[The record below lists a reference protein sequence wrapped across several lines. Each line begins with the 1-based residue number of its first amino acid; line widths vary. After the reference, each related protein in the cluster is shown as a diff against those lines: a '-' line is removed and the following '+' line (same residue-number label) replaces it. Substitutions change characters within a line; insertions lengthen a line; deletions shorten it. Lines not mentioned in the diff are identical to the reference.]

1 MAISNYLQTCEY
13 KLGGL
18 KPFIYVIHKNALK
31 LNIKAKGI
39 EVNFNKTKESDVYK
53 IEAQMVVYEQ
63 QETYANKFRF
73 DSSVKVTI
81 NEQYREP
88 FFYGLRTLR
97 TNQYYIIIEDKKGVQ
112 YLVNPELYTKM
123 TYEYTITDT
132 IDNHNSVEIT
142 WNNLSNFPLLIFKE
156 RVESNL
162 LFLGEE
168 CFYTIGNAYNLVMTR
183 FQDLHAKDD
192 GVKAEE
198 IYVDDIEKLKEVQYL
213 KESFTLT
220 ETYDGN
226 KFTTEL
232 TFSIPLSDHQF
243 EWAYDLLEFNDNTYK
258 GLVRTT
264 NDNYLLL
271 GNENGLFPSYTIR
284 TSEDDGTLN
293 TIEFKFTNISQ
304 YPILYTDEIKQ
315 YKWIPDGELC
325 FGFDK
330 YQMLKQ
336 QYSKD
341 WGQTWV
347 DTDPIVKKKG
357 DVIASNSEECKE
369 YRWVDDELYCAETG
383 TTYVKWLEAE
393 GQFLCENGNK
403 YAKLRKCES
412 NDGITYTLKEEYAKG
427 RMIESNSTDCT
438 YVAVRWTDGGIRCYD
453 VDESK
458 TYTVDTGDTYCK
470 GTSLYTKYVEM
481 VTHNGE
487 DYFEYDGGDERILE
501 ENCCDCGYYYLQFD
515 ATDEYACGSEL
526 SDILY
531 ITNYNNGVISDAYI
545 NTNIPITDDLYYR
558 IKYRV
563 RYGSGGIFI
572 GDIDSP
578 SDNNDYRLFFLS
590 SYGYLDMESRRL
602 SATTFGGTSNTYE
615 MEIGTTY
622 VKNLSTNSI
631 TGSTSYTIAD
641 RNRPLYIYAPSN
653 HDCDGVDIYYFQ
665 IYNSRGLIRDFIP
678 YKQNGVVGLYDKV
691 ERKFYSSNGNGQ
703 FVAAYSN
710 DYVITTQYRK
720 YIENKYCGGN
730 LIEPTGVEKW
740 VVYDETSCDCIE
752 GQKEWRFNDEYVCGE
767 DVGQKIGMKYEVWR
781 EWKICELD
789 GSETETGNI
798 EYRNPQKSSDC
809 KVGLYQWREENSD
822 VCGSA
827 LPSNTTEVSE
837 APDLNVDFEE

>member
-39 EVNFNKTKESDVYK
+39 DVSFNKTKESDVYK

-63 QETYANKFRF
+63 QEKYANKFRF

-88 FFYGLRTLR
+88 FLYGLRKLR

-123 TYEYTITDT
+123 SYEYTITDT

-168 CFYTIGNAYNLVMTR
+168 CYYTIGNAYNLVMTR

-243 EWAYDLLEFNDNTYK
+243 EWAYDLLEFKDNTYK

-336 QYSKD
+336 QYSND

-369 YRWVDDELYCAETG
+369 YRWIDDELYCSETG

-412 NDGITYTLKEEYAKG
+412 SDGITYTLKEEYAKG
-427 RMIESNSTDCT
+427 RIIESNSTDCT
-438 YVAVRWTDGGIRCYD
+438 YVAVRWTDGGIRCYE

-487 DYFEYDGGDERILE
+487 DYFQYDGGAERILE
-501 ENCCDCGYYYLQFD
+501 ENCCDCGYQEFRYVFSGECICGYELNGPNATKLTINSYEGSWSVNGNTFTSNKIGNGKTTIQRIYFKLSKPSDLIFDIVQSSENSYDYLIISNIDSRAQNTTTSGLNFCNWKEKTSGTT
-515 ATDEYACGSEL
+515 AMT
-526 SDILY
+526 
-531 ITNYNNGVISDAYI
+531 ISDSNEHFI
-545 NTNIPITDDLYYR
+545 ELMYR
-558 IKYRV
+558 KD
-563 RYGSGGIFI
+563 GSQSGG
-572 GDIDSP
+572 
-578 SDNNDYRLFFLS
+578 SDNVKVKLRVEN
-590 SYGYLDMESRRL
+590 
-602 SATTFGGTSNTYE
+602 E
-615 MEIGTTY
+615 M
-622 VKNLSTNSI
+622 
-631 TGSTSYTIAD
+631 
-641 RNRPLYIYAPSN
+641 
-653 HDCDGVDIYYFQ
+653 
-665 IYNSRGLIRDFIP
+665 
-678 YKQNGVVGLYDKV
+678 LYDDEKSY
-691 ERKFYSSNGNGQ
+691 EIWREIEICSHEESGN
-703 FVAAYSN
+703 
-710 DYVITTQYRK
+710 IEYR
-720 YIENKYCGGN
+720 N
-730 LIEPTGVEKW
+730 PT
-740 VVYDETSCDCIE
+740 DSCDCIE
-752 GQKEWRFNDEYVCGE
+752 GKKEWRFNDEYVCGE
-767 DVGQKIGMKYEVWR
+767 DVGKIIGMKYEVWR
-781 EWKICELD
+781 EWKICEFD

-798 EYRNPQKSSDC
+798 EYRNPQKSDDC
-809 KVGLYQWREENSD
+809 TLVVYQWREEDSD

-827 LPSNTTEVSE
+827 LPDNTTEVSE
-837 APDLNVDFEE
+837 APDLNVDFE

>member
-53 IEAQMVVYEQ
+53 IEAQMVTYEQ

-73 DSSVKVTI
+73 DSSVKVLI
-81 NEQYREP
+81 NEQYKEP

-123 TYEYTITDT
+123 TYEYTFTDT
-132 IDNHNSVEIT
+132 VSNHNSVEIT

-156 RVESNL
+156 RVDSNL
-162 LFLGEE
+162 LLLGEE

-183 FQDLHAKDD
+183 FQDLHTKDD

-220 ETYDGN
+220 EMFDGN

-243 EWAYDLLEFNDNTYK
+243 EWAYDLLEFKDNTYK

-293 TIEFKFTNISQ
+293 TIEFKFTHISQ
-304 YPILYTDEIKQ
+304 YPILYTDEIRQ

-330 YQMLKQ
+330 YQMLRQ

-341 WGQTWV
+341 WGETWV

-357 DVIASNSEECKE
+357 DVIASNTDECKE
-369 YRWVDDELYCAETG
+369 YRWVDDDLYCEETD
-383 TTYVKWLEAE
+383 TIYVKWLETE

-403 YAKLRKCES
+403 YSKLRKYES
-412 NDGITYTLKEEYAKG
+412 SDEITYTAKEEYAKG
-427 RMIESNSTDCT
+427 RIIESNSTDCT
-438 YVAVRWTDGGIRCYD
+438 YIAVRWTDGGIRCYE

-470 GTSLYTKYVEM
+470 GTSLYSKVVEM

-487 DYFEYDGGDERILE
+487 DYFEYDGGAERIVE
-501 ENCCDCGYYYLQFD
+501 ENCCECGYKEFIYRWNG
-515 ATDEYACGSEL
+515 EYVCGFELNEPNSTRLTINSYEGSWGVNGNTFTSNKIGNSETTVQRIYFQL
-526 SDILY
+526 SKPSDIIFDIVQSSENNYDYLL
-531 ITNYNNGVISDAYI
+531 ISNLDSSARNTTTSGLNFCNWKGKTNGTTAMTISDSDEHFI
-545 NTNIPITDDLYYR
+545 ELMYR
-558 IKYRV
+558 KDSSQY
-563 RYGSGGIFI
+563 SG
-572 GDIDSP
+572 
-578 SDNNDYRLFFLS
+578 SDNVKVTLRVENEMLYD
-590 SYGYLDMESRRL
+590 DEK
-602 SATTFGGTSNTYE
+602 TYE
-615 MEIGTTY
+615 VWQEIEICSNEETGNVEYRNPTESCECMEG
-622 VKNLSTNSI
+622 
-631 TGSTSYTIAD
+631 
-641 RNRPLYIYAPSN
+641 
-653 HDCDGVDIYYFQ
+653 
-665 IYNSRGLIRDFIP
+665 
-678 YKQNGVVGLYDKV
+678 
-691 ERKFYSSNGNGQ
+691 E
-703 FVAAYSN
+703 
-710 DYVITTQYRK
+710 
-720 YIENKYCGGN
+720 
-730 LIEPTGVEKW
+730 
-740 VVYDETSCDCIE
+740 
-752 GQKEWRFNDEYVCGE
+752 KEWRFNDEYVCGE
-767 DVGQKIGMKYEVWR
+767 DIGQVLGMKYEVWR
-781 EWKICELD
+781 EWKLCELD
-789 GSETETGNI
+789 GSVTETGNI
-798 EYRNPQKSSDC
+798 EYRNPQKSDDC
-809 KVGLYQWREENSD
+809 KVGVYQWREEDDD

-827 LPSNTTEVSE
+827 LPDNTTEVSE
-837 APDLNVDFEE
+837 APDLNVDFE

>member
-18 KPFIYVIHKNALK
+18 KQFIYVIHKNALK

-39 EVNFNKTKESDVYK
+39 DVSFNKTNESDVYK

-168 CFYTIGNAYNLVMTR
+168 CFYTIGNAYNLMMTR
-183 FQDLHAKDD
+183 FQDLHVKDD
-192 GVKAEE
+192 GVKADE

-243 EWAYDLLEFNDNTYK
+243 EWAYDLLEFKDNTYK

-369 YRWVDDELYCAETG
+369 YRWVDDDLYCAETS

-412 NDGITYTLKEEYAKG
+412 SDGITYTLKEEYAKG

-438 YVAVRWTDGGIRCYD
+438 YVAVRWTDGGIRCYE

-487 DYFEYDGGDERILE
+487 DYFQYDSGAERMVE
-501 ENCCDCGYYYLQFD
+501 ENCCDCGYQEFRYVFSGECICGYELNGPNATKLTINSYEGSWGVNGKTFTSNKIGNGKTTIQRIYFKLSKPSDLIFDIVQSSENSYDYLIISNIDSSAQNTTTSGINFCNWKEKTSGTTAMTIPD
-515 ATDEYACGSEL
+515 SNEHFVEL
-526 SDILY
+526 M
-531 ITNYNNGVISDAYI
+531 
-545 NTNIPITDDLYYR
+545 YR
-558 IKYRV
+558 KDSSY
-563 RYGSGGIFI
+563 SGGR
-572 GDIDSP
+572 
-578 SDNNDYRLFFLS
+578 DNVKVTLRVEN
-590 SYGYLDMESRRL
+590 
-602 SATTFGGTSNTYE
+602 E
-615 MEIGTTY
+615 M
-622 VKNLSTNSI
+622 
-631 TGSTSYTIAD
+631 
-641 RNRPLYIYAPSN
+641 
-653 HDCDGVDIYYFQ
+653 
-665 IYNSRGLIRDFIP
+665 
-678 YKQNGVVGLYDKV
+678 LYDDEKSYEIWREIEICSNV
-691 ERKFYSSNGNGQ
+691 ESGN
-703 FVAAYSN
+703 
-710 DYVITTQYRK
+710 IEYR
-720 YIENKYCGGN
+720 N
-730 LIEPTGVEKW
+730 PT
-740 VVYDETSCDCIE
+740 DSCDCIE

-767 DVGQKIGMKYEVWR
+767 DVGQTIGMKYEVWR
-781 EWKICELD
+781 EWKICEFD

-798 EYRNPQKSSDC
+798 EYRNPQKSNDC
-809 KVGLYQWREENSD
+809 TLVVYQWREEDSD

-837 APDLNVDFEE
+837 APDLNVDFE

>member
-39 EVNFNKTKESDVYK
+39 EVSFNKTKESDVYK

-123 TYEYTITDT
+123 SYEYTITDT

-168 CFYTIGNAYNLVMTR
+168 CYYTIGNAYNLLMTR

-243 EWAYDLLEFNDNTYK
+243 EWAYDLLEFNYNTYK

-304 YPILYTDEIKQ
+304 YPILYTDDIKQ

-369 YRWVDDELYCAETG
+369 YRWVDDELYCAETS

-412 NDGITYTLKEEYAKG
+412 SDGITYTLKEEYAKG

-438 YVAVRWTDGGIRCYD
+438 YVAVRWTDGGIRCYE

-487 DYFEYDGGDERILE
+487 DYFEYDGGAERILE
-501 ENCCDCGYYYLQFD
+501 ENCCECGYQEFTYVFNGEHICGYELNGPNATKLTINSYEGSWSVNGNTFTSNKIGNGKTTIQRIYFKLSKPSDLIFDIVQSSENSYDYLIISNIDSIAQNTTTSGLNFCNWKEKTSGTT
-515 ATDEYACGSEL
+515 AMT
-526 SDILY
+526 
-531 ITNYNNGVISDAYI
+531 ISDSNEHFI
-545 NTNIPITDDLYYR
+545 ELMYR
-558 IKYRV
+558 KDSSQ
-563 RYGSGGIFI
+563 SGGR
-572 GDIDSP
+572 
-578 SDNNDYRLFFLS
+578 DNVKVTLRVEN
-590 SYGYLDMESRRL
+590 
-602 SATTFGGTSNTYE
+602 E
-615 MEIGTTY
+615 M
-622 VKNLSTNSI
+622 
-631 TGSTSYTIAD
+631 
-641 RNRPLYIYAPSN
+641 
-653 HDCDGVDIYYFQ
+653 
-665 IYNSRGLIRDFIP
+665 
-678 YKQNGVVGLYDKV
+678 LYDDEKSY
-691 ERKFYSSNGNGQ
+691 EIWREIEICSHEESGN
-703 FVAAYSN
+703 
-710 DYVITTQYRK
+710 IEYR
-720 YIENKYCGGN
+720 N
-730 LIEPTGVEKW
+730 PT
-740 VVYDETSCDCIE
+740 DSCDCIE

-767 DVGQKIGMKYEVWR
+767 DVGQTIGMKYEVWR

-809 KVGLYQWREENSD
+809 TLVVYQWREEDSD

-837 APDLNVDFEE
+837 APDLNVDFE

>member
-39 EVNFNKTKESDVYK
+39 DVSFNKTKESDVYK

-123 TYEYTITDT
+123 SYEYTITDT

-168 CFYTIGNAYNLVMTR
+168 CFYTIGNAYNLMMTR
-183 FQDLHAKDD
+183 FQDLHVKDD
-192 GVKAEE
+192 GVKADE

-243 EWAYDLLEFNDNTYK
+243 EWDNTYK

-369 YRWVDDELYCAETG
+369 YRWIDDDLYCAETS

-412 NDGITYTLKEEYAKG
+412 SDGITYTLKEEYAKG

-438 YVAVRWTDGGIRCYD
+438 YVAVRWTDGGIRCYE

-487 DYFEYDGGDERILE
+487 DYFEYDGGAERILE
-501 ENCCDCGYYYLQFD
+501 ENC
-515 ATDEYACGSEL
+515 
-526 SDILY
+526 
-531 ITNYNNGVISDAYI
+531 
-545 NTNIPITDDLYYR
+545 
-558 IKYRV
+558 
-563 RYGSGGIFI
+563 
-572 GDIDSP
+572 
-578 SDNNDYRLFFLS
+578 
-590 SYGYLDMESRRL
+590 
-602 SATTFGGTSNTYE
+602 
-615 MEIGTTY
+615 
-622 VKNLSTNSI
+622 
-631 TGSTSYTIAD
+631 
-641 RNRPLYIYAPSN
+641 
-653 HDCDGVDIYYFQ
+653 
-665 IYNSRGLIRDFIP
+665 
-678 YKQNGVVGLYDKV
+678 
-691 ERKFYSSNGNGQ
+691 
-703 FVAAYSN
+703 
-710 DYVITTQYRK
+710 
-720 YIENKYCGGN
+720 
-730 LIEPTGVEKW
+730 
-740 VVYDETSCDCIE
+740 CDCIE

-767 DVGQKIGMKYEVWR
+767 DVGQTIGMKYEVWR
-781 EWKICELD
+781 EWKICEFD
-789 GSETETGNI
+789 GSVTETGNI
-798 EYRNPQKSSDC
+798 EYRNPQKSDDC
-809 KVGLYQWREENSD
+809 KVGVYQWREEDSD

-827 LPSNTTEVSE
+827 LPDNTTEVSE

>member
-39 EVNFNKTKESDVYK
+39 DVSFNKTKESDVYK

-73 DSSVKVTI
+73 DSSLKVTI

-168 CFYTIGNAYNLVMTR
+168 CYYTIGNAYNLMMTR
-183 FQDLHAKDD
+183 FQDLHVKDD
-192 GVKAEE
+192 GVKADE

-243 EWAYDLLEFNDNTYK
+243 EWAYDLLEFKDNTYK

-369 YRWVDDELYCAETG
+369 YRWIDDDLYCAETS

-412 NDGITYTLKEEYAKG
+412 SDGITYTLREEYAKG

-438 YVAVRWTDGGIRCYD
+438 YVAVRWADGGIRCYE

-487 DYFEYDGGDERILE
+487 DYFQYDSGAERMVE
-501 ENCCDCGYYYLQFD
+501 ENCCDCGYQEFRYVFSGECICGYELNGPNATKLTINSYEGSWGVNGKTFTSNKIGNGKTTIQRIYFKLSKPSDLIFDIVQSSENSYDYLIISNIDSSAQNTTTSGLNFCNWKEKTSGTTAMTIPD
-515 ATDEYACGSEL
+515 SNEHFIEL
-526 SDILY
+526 M
-531 ITNYNNGVISDAYI
+531 
-545 NTNIPITDDLYYR
+545 YR
-558 IKYRV
+558 KDSSQ
-563 RYGSGGIFI
+563 SGGR
-572 GDIDSP
+572 
-578 SDNNDYRLFFLS
+578 DNVKVTLRVEN
-590 SYGYLDMESRRL
+590 
-602 SATTFGGTSNTYE
+602 E
-615 MEIGTTY
+615 M
-622 VKNLSTNSI
+622 
-631 TGSTSYTIAD
+631 
-641 RNRPLYIYAPSN
+641 
-653 HDCDGVDIYYFQ
+653 
-665 IYNSRGLIRDFIP
+665 
-678 YKQNGVVGLYDKV
+678 LYDDEKSYEIWREIEICSNV
-691 ERKFYSSNGNGQ
+691 ESGN
-703 FVAAYSN
+703 
-710 DYVITTQYRK
+710 IEYR
-720 YIENKYCGGN
+720 N
-730 LIEPTGVEKW
+730 PT
-740 VVYDETSCDCIE
+740 DSCDCME
-752 GQKEWRFNDEYVCGE
+752 GQKEWRFNNEYVCGE
-767 DVGQKIGMKYEVWR
+767 DVGHTIGMKYEVWR

-798 EYRNPQKSSDC
+798 EYRNPKKSNDC
-809 KVGLYQWREENSD
+809 TLVVYQWREEDSD

-837 APDLNVDFEE
+837 APDLNVDFE

>member
-18 KPFIYVIHKNALK
+18 KQFIYVIHKNALK

-39 EVNFNKTKESDVYK
+39 DVSFNKTNESDVYK

-168 CFYTIGNAYNLVMTR
+168 CFYTIGNAYNLMMTR
-183 FQDLHAKDD
+183 FQDLHVKDD
-192 GVKAEE
+192 GVKADE

-243 EWAYDLLEFNDNTYK
+243 EWAYDLLEFKDNTYK

-369 YRWVDDELYCAETG
+369 YRWVDDDLYCAETS

-412 NDGITYTLKEEYAKG
+412 SDGITYTLKEEYAKG

-438 YVAVRWTDGGIRCYD
+438 YVAVRWTDGGIRCYE

-487 DYFEYDGGDERILE
+487 DYFQYDSGAERMVE
-501 ENCCDCGYYYLQFD
+501 ENCCDCGYQEFRYVFSGECICGYELNGPNATKLTINSYEGSWGVNGKTFTSNKIGNGKTTIQRIYFKLSKPSDLIFDIVQSSENSYDYLIISNIDSSAQNTTTSGINFCNWKEKTSGTTAMTIPD
-515 ATDEYACGSEL
+515 SNEHFIEL
-526 SDILY
+526 M
-531 ITNYNNGVISDAYI
+531 
-545 NTNIPITDDLYYR
+545 YR
-558 IKYRV
+558 KDSSQ
-563 RYGSGGIFI
+563 SGGR
-572 GDIDSP
+572 
-578 SDNNDYRLFFLS
+578 DNVKVTLRVEN
-590 SYGYLDMESRRL
+590 
-602 SATTFGGTSNTYE
+602 E
-615 MEIGTTY
+615 M
-622 VKNLSTNSI
+622 
-631 TGSTSYTIAD
+631 
-641 RNRPLYIYAPSN
+641 
-653 HDCDGVDIYYFQ
+653 
-665 IYNSRGLIRDFIP
+665 
-678 YKQNGVVGLYDKV
+678 LYDDEKSYEIWREIEICSNV
-691 ERKFYSSNGNGQ
+691 ESGN
-703 FVAAYSN
+703 
-710 DYVITTQYRK
+710 IEYR
-720 YIENKYCGGN
+720 N
-730 LIEPTGVEKW
+730 PT
-740 VVYDETSCDCIE
+740 DSCDCIE

-767 DVGQKIGMKYEVWR
+767 DVGQTIGMKYEVWR
-781 EWKICELD
+781 EWKICEFD

-798 EYRNPQKSSDC
+798 EYRNPQKSNDC
-809 KVGLYQWREENSD
+809 TLVVYQWREEDSD

-837 APDLNVDFEE
+837 APDLNVDFE

>member
-39 EVNFNKTKESDVYK
+39 DVSFNKTKESDVYK

-73 DSSVKVTI
+73 DSSLKVTI

-168 CFYTIGNAYNLVMTR
+168 CYYTIGNAYNLMMTR
-183 FQDLHAKDD
+183 FQDLHVKDD
-192 GVKAEE
+192 GVKADE

-243 EWAYDLLEFNDNTYK
+243 EWAYDLLEFKDNTYK

-369 YRWVDDELYCAETG
+369 YRWIDDDLYCAETS

-412 NDGITYTLKEEYAKG
+412 SDGITYTLKEEYAKG

-438 YVAVRWTDGGIRCYD
+438 YVAVRWADGGIRCYE

-487 DYFEYDGGDERILE
+487 DYFQYDSGAERMVE
-501 ENCCDCGYYYLQFD
+501 ENCCDCGYQEFRYVFSGECICGYELNGPNATKLTINSYEGSWGVNGKTFTSNKIGNGKTTIQRIYFKLSKPSDLIFDIVQSSENSYDYLIISNIDSSAQNTTTSGLNFCNWKEKTSGTTAMTIPD
-515 ATDEYACGSEL
+515 SNEHFIEL
-526 SDILY
+526 M
-531 ITNYNNGVISDAYI
+531 
-545 NTNIPITDDLYYR
+545 YR
-558 IKYRV
+558 KDSSQ
-563 RYGSGGIFI
+563 SGGR
-572 GDIDSP
+572 
-578 SDNNDYRLFFLS
+578 DNVKVTLRVEN
-590 SYGYLDMESRRL
+590 
-602 SATTFGGTSNTYE
+602 E
-615 MEIGTTY
+615 M
-622 VKNLSTNSI
+622 
-631 TGSTSYTIAD
+631 
-641 RNRPLYIYAPSN
+641 
-653 HDCDGVDIYYFQ
+653 
-665 IYNSRGLIRDFIP
+665 
-678 YKQNGVVGLYDKV
+678 LYDDEKSYEIWREIEICSNV
-691 ERKFYSSNGNGQ
+691 ESGN
-703 FVAAYSN
+703 
-710 DYVITTQYRK
+710 IEYR
-720 YIENKYCGGN
+720 N
-730 LIEPTGVEKW
+730 PT
-740 VVYDETSCDCIE
+740 DSCDCME
-752 GQKEWRFNDEYVCGE
+752 GQKEWRFNNEYVCGE
-767 DVGQKIGMKYEVWR
+767 DVGHTIGMKYEVWR

-798 EYRNPQKSSDC
+798 EYRNPKKSNDC
-809 KVGLYQWREENSD
+809 TLVVYQWREEDSD

-837 APDLNVDFEE
+837 APDLNVDFE

>member
-18 KPFIYVIHKNALK
+18 KPLIYVIHKNALK

-39 EVNFNKTKESDVYK
+39 EVSFNKTKESDVYK

-73 DSSVKVTI
+73 DSSLKVTI

-183 FQDLHAKDD
+183 FQDLHVKDD
-192 GVKAEE
+192 GVKADE

-243 EWAYDLLEFNDNTYK
+243 EWAYDLLEFKDNTYK

-412 NDGITYTLKEEYAKG
+412 SDGIIYTLKEEYAKG

-438 YVAVRWTDGGIRCYD
+438 YVAVRWTDGGIRCYE

-481 VTHNGE
+481 VTHNGK
-487 DYFEYDGGDERILE
+487 DYFEYDGGAERILE
-501 ENCCDCGYYYLQFD
+501 EKCCECGYKEFRYVFSGECICGYELNEQNAKLTINSYEGSWVVNGNTFTSNKIGDSKTTVQRIYFKLSKPSDLIFDIVQSSENSYDYLIISNIDSSAQNTTTSGLNF
-515 ATDEYACGSEL
+515 C
-526 SDILY
+526 
-531 ITNYNNGVISDAYI
+531 NWNGKTSGTTAMTISDSNEHFI
-545 NTNIPITDDLYYR
+545 ELMYR
-558 IKYRV
+558 KDASQS
-563 RYGSGGIFI
+563 SG
-572 GDIDSP
+572 
-578 SDNNDYRLFFLS
+578 SDNVKVTLRVEN
-590 SYGYLDMESRRL
+590 
-602 SATTFGGTSNTYE
+602 E
-615 MEIGTTY
+615 M
-622 VKNLSTNSI
+622 
-631 TGSTSYTIAD
+631 
-641 RNRPLYIYAPSN
+641 
-653 HDCDGVDIYYFQ
+653 
-665 IYNSRGLIRDFIP
+665 
-678 YKQNGVVGLYDKV
+678 LYDDEKSY
-691 ERKFYSSNGNGQ
+691 EIWREIEICSHEESGN
-703 FVAAYSN
+703 
-710 DYVITTQYRK
+710 IEYRNPK
-720 YIENKYCGGN
+720 
-730 LIEPTGVEKW
+730 
-740 VVYDETSCDCIE
+740 DSCDCIE

-767 DVGQKIGMKYEVWR
+767 DVGQKFGMKYEVWR
-781 EWKICELD
+781 EWKLCELD

-798 EYRNPQKSSDC
+798 EYRNPQKSDDC
-809 KVGLYQWREENSD
+809 KVGVYQWREEDSD

>member
-39 EVNFNKTKESDVYK
+39 DVSFNKTKESDVYK

-168 CFYTIGNAYNLVMTR
+168 CYYTIGNAYNLMMTR
-183 FQDLHAKDD
+183 FQDLHVKDD
-192 GVKAEE
+192 GVKADE

-243 EWAYDLLEFNDNTYK
+243 EWAYDLLEFKDNTYK

-293 TIEFKFTNISQ
+293 IIEFKFTNISQ

-369 YRWVDDELYCAETG
+369 YRWIDDELYCAETS

-412 NDGITYTLKEEYAKG
+412 SDGITYTLKEEYAKG

-438 YVAVRWTDGGIRCYD
+438 YVAVRWADGGIRCYE

-487 DYFEYDGGDERILE
+487 DYFEYDGGAERILE
-501 ENCCDCGYYYLQFD
+501 ENCCECGYQEFRYVFSGECICGYELNGPNATKLTINSYEGSWGVNGKTFTSNKIGNGKTTIQRIYFKLSKPSDLIFDIVQSSENSYDYLIISNIDSSAQNTTTSGLNFCNWKEKTSGTTAMTIPD
-515 ATDEYACGSEL
+515 SNEHFIEL
-526 SDILY
+526 M
-531 ITNYNNGVISDAYI
+531 
-545 NTNIPITDDLYYR
+545 YR
-558 IKYRV
+558 KDSSQ
-563 RYGSGGIFI
+563 SGGR
-572 GDIDSP
+572 
-578 SDNNDYRLFFLS
+578 DNVKVTLRVEN
-590 SYGYLDMESRRL
+590 
-602 SATTFGGTSNTYE
+602 E
-615 MEIGTTY
+615 M
-622 VKNLSTNSI
+622 
-631 TGSTSYTIAD
+631 
-641 RNRPLYIYAPSN
+641 
-653 HDCDGVDIYYFQ
+653 
-665 IYNSRGLIRDFIP
+665 
-678 YKQNGVVGLYDKV
+678 LYDDEKSYEIWREIEICSNV
-691 ERKFYSSNGNGQ
+691 ESGN
-703 FVAAYSN
+703 
-710 DYVITTQYRK
+710 IEYR
-720 YIENKYCGGN
+720 N
-730 LIEPTGVEKW
+730 PT
-740 VVYDETSCDCIE
+740 DSCDCME
-752 GQKEWRFNDEYVCGE
+752 GQKEWRFNNEYVCGE
-767 DVGQKIGMKYEVWR
+767 DVGHTIGMKYEVWR

-798 EYRNPQKSSDC
+798 EYRNPKKSNDC
-809 KVGLYQWREENSD
+809 TLVVYQWREEDSD

-827 LPSNTTEVSE
+827 LPDNTTEVSE
-837 APDLNVDFEE
+837 APDLNVDFE

>member
-123 TYEYTITDT
+123 SYEYTITDT

-168 CFYTIGNAYNLVMTR
+168 CYYTIGNAYNLMMTR
-183 FQDLHAKDD
+183 FQDLHVKDD
-192 GVKAEE
+192 GVKADE

-243 EWAYDLLEFNDNTYK
+243 EWAYDLLEFKDNTYK

-369 YRWVDDELYCAETG
+369 YRWVDDDLYCAETS

-412 NDGITYTLKEEYAKG
+412 SDGITYTLKEEYAKG

-438 YVAVRWTDGGIRCYD
+438 YVAVRWTDGGIRCYE

-487 DYFEYDGGDERILE
+487 DYFEYDGGAERILE
-501 ENCCDCGYYYLQFD
+501 ENCCDCGYQEFRYVFSGECICGYELNGPNATKLTINSYEGSWSVNGNTFTSNKIGNGKTTVQRIYFKLSKQSDLIFDIVQSSENSYDYLIISNIDSRAQNTTTSGLNFCNWKGKTSGTT
-515 ATDEYACGSEL
+515 AMT
-526 SDILY
+526 
-531 ITNYNNGVISDAYI
+531 ISDSNEHFI
-545 NTNIPITDDLYYR
+545 ELMYR
-558 IKYRV
+558 KD
-563 RYGSGGIFI
+563 GSQSGG
-572 GDIDSP
+572 
-578 SDNNDYRLFFLS
+578 SDNVKVTLRVEN
-590 SYGYLDMESRRL
+590 
-602 SATTFGGTSNTYE
+602 E
-615 MEIGTTY
+615 M
-622 VKNLSTNSI
+622 
-631 TGSTSYTIAD
+631 
-641 RNRPLYIYAPSN
+641 
-653 HDCDGVDIYYFQ
+653 
-665 IYNSRGLIRDFIP
+665 
-678 YKQNGVVGLYDKV
+678 LYDDEKSY
-691 ERKFYSSNGNGQ
+691 EIWREIEICSHEESGN
-703 FVAAYSN
+703 
-710 DYVITTQYRK
+710 IEYR
-720 YIENKYCGGN
+720 N
-730 LIEPTGVEKW
+730 PT
-740 VVYDETSCDCIE
+740 DSCDCIE

-767 DVGQKIGMKYEVWR
+767 DVGQTIGMKYEVWR
-781 EWKICELD
+781 EWKICEFD

-798 EYRNPQKSSDC
+798 EYRNPKKSDDC
-809 KVGLYQWREENSD
+809 TLVVYQWREEDSD

-837 APDLNVDFEE
+837 APDLNVDFE

>member
-39 EVNFNKTKESDVYK
+39 EVSFNKTKESDVYK

-168 CFYTIGNAYNLVMTR
+168 CYYTIGNAYNLVMTR

-369 YRWVDDELYCAETG
+369 YRWVDDELYCTETG

-412 NDGITYTLKEEYAKG
+412 SDGITYTFKEEYAKG
-427 RMIESNSTDCT
+427 RIIESNSTDCT
-438 YVAVRWTDGGIRCYD
+438 YVAVRWTDGGIRCYE

-501 ENCCDCGYYYLQFD
+501 ENCCECGYQEFRYVFSGECVCGYELNEQNTKLTINSYEGSWSVNGNTFTSNKITHNQTTVQRIYFKLSKPSDLIFDIVQSSENGYDYL
-515 ATDEYACGSEL
+515 
-526 SDILY
+526 I
-531 ITNYNNGVISDAYI
+531 IS
-545 NTNIPITDDLYYR
+545 N
-558 IKYRV
+558 
-563 RYGSGGIFI
+563 
-572 GDIDSP
+572 IDSSAQNTTTSGLNFCNWKGKTSGTTAMTIP
-578 SDNNDYRLFFLS
+578 DSNEHFVELMYRKDASTSSGSDNVNVELRV
-590 SYGYLDMESRRL
+590 E
-602 SATTFGGTSNTYE
+602 NE
-615 MEIGTTY
+615 M
-622 VKNLSTNSI
+622 
-631 TGSTSYTIAD
+631 
-641 RNRPLYIYAPSN
+641 
-653 HDCDGVDIYYFQ
+653 
-665 IYNSRGLIRDFIP
+665 
-678 YKQNGVVGLYDKV
+678 LYDDEKSY
-691 ERKFYSSNGNGQ
+691 EIWREIEICSNEESGN
-703 FVAAYSN
+703 
-710 DYVITTQYRK
+710 IEYR
-720 YIENKYCGGN
+720 N
-730 LIEPTGVEKW
+730 PT
-740 VVYDETSCDCIE
+740 DSCDCIE

-767 DVGQKIGMKYEVWR
+767 DVGHMIGMKYEVWR

-789 GSETETGNI
+789 GSVTETGNI
-798 EYRNPQKSSDC
+798 EYRNPQKSDDC
-809 KVGLYQWREENSD
+809 KVGIYQWREENSD

-837 APDLNVDFEE
+837 APDLNVDFKE

>member
-53 IEAQMVVYEQ
+53 IEAQMVTYEQ

-73 DSSVKVTI
+73 DSSVKVLI
-81 NEQYREP
+81 NEQYKEP

-97 TNQYYIIIEDKKGVQ
+97 TNQYYIIIEDKKGIQ

-123 TYEYTITDT
+123 TYEYTFTDT
-132 IDNHNSVEIT
+132 VDNHNSVEIT

-162 LFLGEE
+162 LLLGEE

-183 FQDLHAKDD
+183 FQDLHTKDD

-220 ETYDGN
+220 EMFDGN

-232 TFSIPLSDHQF
+232 TFSIPLADHQF
-243 EWAYDLLEFNDNTYK
+243 EWAYDLLEFKDNTYK

-293 TIEFKFTNISQ
+293 TIEFKFTHISQ
-304 YPILYTDEIKQ
+304 YPILYTDEIRQ

-330 YQMLKQ
+330 YQMLRQ

-341 WGQTWV
+341 WGETWV

-357 DVIASNSEECKE
+357 DVIASNTDECKE
-369 YRWVDDELYCAETG
+369 YRWVDDDLYCEETD
-383 TTYVKWLEAE
+383 TIYVKWLETE

-403 YAKLRKCES
+403 YSKLRKYES
-412 NDGITYTLKEEYAKG
+412 SDEITYTAKEEYAKG
-427 RMIESNSTDCT
+427 RIVETNSVDCT
-438 YVAVRWTDGGIRCYD
+438 YIAVRWTDGGIRCYE

-458 TYTVDTGDTYCK
+458 TYIVDTGDTYCK
-470 GTSLYTKYVEM
+470 GTSLYSKVVEF

-487 DYFEYDGGDERILE
+487 DYFEYDGGAERIIE
-501 ENCCDCGYYYLQFD
+501 ENCCECGYKEFRYRWNG
-515 ATDEYACGSEL
+515 EYACGFKLNKPNATKLTINSYEGSWGVNGNTFTSNKIGNSKTTVQRIYFQLLKPSDLIFDIVQSSEV
-526 SDILY
+526 
-531 ITNYNNGVISDAYI
+531 NYDYLIISNLDSSAQNTSSSGLNFCNWKGKTSGTTAMTISDSDEHFI
-545 NTNIPITDDLYYR
+545 ELMYR
-558 IKYRV
+558 KDSSQ
-563 RYGSGGIFI
+563 SGG
-572 GDIDSP
+572 
-578 SDNNDYRLFFLS
+578 SDNVKVTLRVEN
-590 SYGYLDMESRRL
+590 
-602 SATTFGGTSNTYE
+602 E
-615 MEIGTTY
+615 M
-622 VKNLSTNSI
+622 
-631 TGSTSYTIAD
+631 
-641 RNRPLYIYAPSN
+641 
-653 HDCDGVDIYYFQ
+653 
-665 IYNSRGLIRDFIP
+665 
-678 YKQNGVVGLYDKV
+678 LYDDEKSYEV
-691 ERKFYSSNGNGQ
+691 WREFEMCSNEETGN
-703 FVAAYSN
+703 
-710 DYVITTQYRK
+710 IEYRNP
-720 YIENKYCGGN
+720 IE
-730 LIEPTGVEKW
+730 
-740 VVYDETSCDCIE
+740 SCDCIE
-752 GQKEWRFNDEYVCGE
+752 GQKEWRFNDEYICGE
-767 DVGQKIGMKYEVWR
+767 DIGQMIGMKYEVWR
-781 EWKICELD
+781 EWKLCELD
-789 GSETETGNI
+789 GSVTETGNI
-798 EYRNPQKSSDC
+798 EYRNPQKSDDC
-809 KVGLYQWREENSD
+809 QLVVYQWREED
-822 VCGSA
+822 DGVCGSA
-827 LPSNTTEVSE
+827 LPDNTTEVSE
-837 APDLNVDFEE
+837 APDLNVDFE

>member
-39 EVNFNKTKESDVYK
+39 DVSFNKTKESDVYK

-73 DSSVKVTI
+73 DSSLKVTI

-168 CFYTIGNAYNLVMTR
+168 CYYTIGNAYNLMMTR
-183 FQDLHAKDD
+183 FQDLHVKDD
-192 GVKAEE
+192 GVKADE

-243 EWAYDLLEFNDNTYK
+243 EWAYDLLEFKDNTYK

-293 TIEFKFTNISQ
+293 IIEFKFTNISQ

-369 YRWVDDELYCAETG
+369 YRWIDDDLYCAETS

-412 NDGITYTLKEEYAKG
+412 SDGITYTLREEYAKG

-438 YVAVRWTDGGIRCYD
+438 YVAVRWADGGIRCYE

-487 DYFEYDGGDERILE
+487 DYFQYDSGAERMVE
-501 ENCCDCGYYYLQFD
+501 ENCCDCGYQEFRYVFSGECICGYELNGPNATKLTINSYEGSWGVNGKTFTSNKIGNGKTTIQRIYFKLSKPSDLIFDIVQSSENSYDYLIISNIDSSAQNTTTSGLNFCNWKEKTSGTTAMTIPD
-515 ATDEYACGSEL
+515 SNEHFIEL
-526 SDILY
+526 M
-531 ITNYNNGVISDAYI
+531 
-545 NTNIPITDDLYYR
+545 YR
-558 IKYRV
+558 KDSSQ
-563 RYGSGGIFI
+563 SGGR
-572 GDIDSP
+572 
-578 SDNNDYRLFFLS
+578 DNVKVTLRVEN
-590 SYGYLDMESRRL
+590 
-602 SATTFGGTSNTYE
+602 E
-615 MEIGTTY
+615 M
-622 VKNLSTNSI
+622 
-631 TGSTSYTIAD
+631 
-641 RNRPLYIYAPSN
+641 
-653 HDCDGVDIYYFQ
+653 
-665 IYNSRGLIRDFIP
+665 
-678 YKQNGVVGLYDKV
+678 LYDDEKSYEIWREIEICSNV
-691 ERKFYSSNGNGQ
+691 ESGN
-703 FVAAYSN
+703 
-710 DYVITTQYRK
+710 IEYR
-720 YIENKYCGGN
+720 N
-730 LIEPTGVEKW
+730 PT
-740 VVYDETSCDCIE
+740 DSCDCME
-752 GQKEWRFNDEYVCGE
+752 GQKEWRFNNEYVCGE
-767 DVGQKIGMKYEVWR
+767 DVGHTIGMKYEVWR

-798 EYRNPQKSSDC
+798 EYRNPKKSNDC
-809 KVGLYQWREENSD
+809 TLVVYQWREEDSD

-837 APDLNVDFEE
+837 APDLNVDFE

>member
-39 EVNFNKTKESDVYK
+39 EVSFNKTKESDVYK

-168 CFYTIGNAYNLVMTR
+168 CFYTIGNAYNLVMTI
-183 FQDLHAKDD
+183 FQDLHVKDD
-192 GVKAEE
+192 GVKADE

-243 EWAYDLLEFNDNTYK
+243 EWAYDLLEFKDNTYK

-357 DVIASNSEECKE
+357 DVIASNTEECKE
-369 YRWVDDELYCAETG
+369 YRWVDDELYCTETS

-412 NDGITYTLKEEYAKG
+412 SDGITYTLKEEYAKG

-438 YVAVRWTDGGIRCYD
+438 YVAVRWTDGGIRCYE

-481 VTHNGE
+481 VTHNGK
-487 DYFEYDGGDERILE
+487 DYFQYDGGDERILE
-501 ENCCDCGYYYLQFD
+501 EKCCECGYKEFRYVFSGECICGYELNEQNAKLTINSYEGSWVVNGNTFTSNKIGNSQTTVQRIYFKLSKPSDLIFDIVQSSENSYDYLIISNIDSSAQNTTTSGLNFCNWKGKTSGTT
-515 ATDEYACGSEL
+515 AMT
-526 SDILY
+526 
-531 ITNYNNGVISDAYI
+531 ISDSNEHFI
-545 NTNIPITDDLYYR
+545 ELMYR
-558 IKYRV
+558 KDASQS
-563 RYGSGGIFI
+563 SG
-572 GDIDSP
+572 
-578 SDNNDYRLFFLS
+578 SDNVKVTLRVEN
-590 SYGYLDMESRRL
+590 
-602 SATTFGGTSNTYE
+602 E
-615 MEIGTTY
+615 M
-622 VKNLSTNSI
+622 
-631 TGSTSYTIAD
+631 
-641 RNRPLYIYAPSN
+641 
-653 HDCDGVDIYYFQ
+653 
-665 IYNSRGLIRDFIP
+665 
-678 YKQNGVVGLYDKV
+678 LYDDEKSY
-691 ERKFYSSNGNGQ
+691 EIWREIEICSHEESGN
-703 FVAAYSN
+703 
-710 DYVITTQYRK
+710 IEYRNPK
-720 YIENKYCGGN
+720 
-730 LIEPTGVEKW
+730 
-740 VVYDETSCDCIE
+740 DSCDCIE

-767 DVGQKIGMKYEVWR
+767 DVGQKFGMKYEVWR
-781 EWKICELD
+781 EWKLCELD

-798 EYRNPQKSSDC
+798 EYRNPQKSDDC
-809 KVGLYQWREENSD
+809 KVGVYQWREENSD

-827 LPSNTTEVSE
+827 LPDNTTEVSE

>member
-39 EVNFNKTKESDVYK
+39 DVSFNKTKESDVYK

-168 CFYTIGNAYNLVMTR
+168 CYYTIGNAYNLMMTR
-183 FQDLHAKDD
+183 FQDLHVKDD
-192 GVKAEE
+192 GVKADE

-369 YRWVDDELYCAETG
+369 YRWVDDELYCAETS

-412 NDGITYTLKEEYAKG
+412 SDGITYTLREEYAKG

-438 YVAVRWTDGGIRCYD
+438 YVAVRWTDGGIRCYE

-470 GTSLYTKYVEM
+470 GTSLYTKY
-481 VTHNGE
+481 
-487 DYFEYDGGDERILE
+487 
-501 ENCCDCGYYYLQFD
+501 
-515 ATDEYACGSEL
+515 
-526 SDILY
+526 
-531 ITNYNNGVISDAYI
+531 
-545 NTNIPITDDLYYR
+545 
-558 IKYRV
+558 
-563 RYGSGGIFI
+563 
-572 GDIDSP
+572 
-578 SDNNDYRLFFLS
+578 
-590 SYGYLDMESRRL
+590 
-602 SATTFGGTSNTYE
+602 
-615 MEIGTTY
+615 
-622 VKNLSTNSI
+622 
-631 TGSTSYTIAD
+631 
-641 RNRPLYIYAPSN
+641 IY
-653 HDCDGVDIYYFQ
+653 
-665 IYNSRGLIRDFIP
+665 
-678 YKQNGVVGLYDKV
+678 
-691 ERKFYSSNGNGQ
+691 
-703 FVAAYSN
+703 
-710 DYVITTQYRK
+710 
-720 YIENKYCGGN
+720 
-730 LIEPTGVEKW
+730 
-740 VVYDETSCDCIE
+740 
-752 GQKEWRFNDEYVCGE
+752 
-767 DVGQKIGMKYEVWR
+767 
-781 EWKICELD
+781 
-789 GSETETGNI
+789 
-798 EYRNPQKSSDC
+798 KSS
-809 KVGLYQWREENSD
+809 
-822 VCGSA
+822 
-827 LPSNTTEVSE
+827 
-837 APDLNVDFEE
+837 LNI

>member
-39 EVNFNKTKESDVYK
+39 DVSFNKTKESDVYK

-63 QETYANKFRF
+63 QEKYANKFRF

-123 TYEYTITDT
+123 SYEYTITDT

-168 CFYTIGNAYNLVMTR
+168 CYYTIGNAYNLVMTR

-243 EWAYDLLEFNDNTYK
+243 EWAYDLLEFKDNTYK

-369 YRWVDDELYCAETG
+369 YRWIDDELYCSETG

-412 NDGITYTLKEEYAKG
+412 SDGITYTLKEEYAKG
-427 RMIESNSTDCT
+427 RIIEANSTDCT
-438 YVAVRWTDGGIRCYD
+438 YVAVRWTDGGIRCYE

-487 DYFEYDGGDERILE
+487 DYFQYDGGAERILE
-501 ENCCDCGYYYLQFD
+501 ENCCDCGYQEFRYVFSGECICGYELNGPNATKLTINSYEGSWSVNGNTFTSNKIGNGKTTIQRIYFKLSKPSDLIFDIVQSSENSYDYLIISNIDSRAQNTTTSGLNFCNWKEKTSGTT
-515 ATDEYACGSEL
+515 AMT
-526 SDILY
+526 
-531 ITNYNNGVISDAYI
+531 ISDSNEHFI
-545 NTNIPITDDLYYR
+545 ELMYR
-558 IKYRV
+558 KD
-563 RYGSGGIFI
+563 GSQSGG
-572 GDIDSP
+572 
-578 SDNNDYRLFFLS
+578 SDNVKVKLRVEN
-590 SYGYLDMESRRL
+590 
-602 SATTFGGTSNTYE
+602 E
-615 MEIGTTY
+615 M
-622 VKNLSTNSI
+622 
-631 TGSTSYTIAD
+631 
-641 RNRPLYIYAPSN
+641 
-653 HDCDGVDIYYFQ
+653 
-665 IYNSRGLIRDFIP
+665 
-678 YKQNGVVGLYDKV
+678 LYDDEKSY
-691 ERKFYSSNGNGQ
+691 EIWREIEICSHEESGN
-703 FVAAYSN
+703 
-710 DYVITTQYRK
+710 IEYR
-720 YIENKYCGGN
+720 N
-730 LIEPTGVEKW
+730 PT
-740 VVYDETSCDCIE
+740 DSCDCIE

-767 DVGQKIGMKYEVWR
+767 DVGQTIGMKYEVWR

-798 EYRNPQKSSDC
+798 EYRNPQKSNDC
-809 KVGLYQWREENSD
+809 TLVVYQWREEDSD

-837 APDLNVDFEE
+837 APDLNVDFE